1 MIHLDPNGGRNLK
14 MYSFRHAVRVETD
27 NNWSRQVSTLF
38 RDPLP
43 THVEHVGDNVH
54 GSWFKITLP
63 ASVWALAVNSERGTS
78 VGVYH
83 SPAVLE
89 FELRKALN
97 ADSKKTKA

>member
-1 MIHLDPNGGRNLK
+1 

-43 THVEHVGDNVH
+43 THVEHVGDNGH

-83 SPAVLE
+83 SPAILE
-89 FELRKALN
+89 LELRKALH